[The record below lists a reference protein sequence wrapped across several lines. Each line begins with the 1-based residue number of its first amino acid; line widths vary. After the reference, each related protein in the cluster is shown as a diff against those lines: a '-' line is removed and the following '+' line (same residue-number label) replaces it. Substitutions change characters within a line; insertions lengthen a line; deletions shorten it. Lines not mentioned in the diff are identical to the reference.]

1 MDTLIGM
8 RLFEQVVRG
17 ESFSEA
23 GRQLGLAPSSVS
35 RQINAL
41 EDGLGVRLFNRSTRN
56 LKLTEAGQLYHE
68 RVARILA
75 DIDEANRAVVEL
87 EAEPRGTL
95 RVNAPLVFGR
105 VHVAPLIPDFLARYP
120 EVQMDFTTTDQVIDL
135 VEEGADVAIRIGE
148 LKDSSLVARKLAPLR
163 RVICGSPTY
172 LAAHGTPERP
182 EDLTGHNCLT
192 FRFHAASS
200 LWRPGSDLWRMKG
213 AEGVVEVAVSGRLR
227 ANGVDVLLDAA
238 RAGLGLVLMPIW
250 MVGDDIRGGR
260 LRPVLS
266 QYRVSPTTIDAAIYA
281 VFPASRHLS
290 PKVRVFI
297 DYLAERFR
305 DIPYLTD
312 EVPVPPR
319 ARSRGRKTAAGI
331 DLRGA
336 AAPR

>member
-1 MDTLIGM
+1 
-8 RLFEQVVRG
+8 
-17 ESFSEA
+17 
-23 GRQLGLAPSSVS
+23 
-35 RQINAL
+35 
-41 EDGLGVRLFNRSTRN
+41 
-56 LKLTEAGQLYHE
+56 
-68 RVARILA
+68 
-75 DIDEANRAVVEL
+75 
-87 EAEPRGTL
+87 
-95 RVNAPLVFGR
+95 
-105 VHVAPLIPDFLARYP
+105 
-120 EVQMDFTTTDQVIDL
+120 MDFTTTDQVIDL

-172 LAAHGTPERP
+172 LAAHGTPRRP
-182 EDLTGHNCLT
+182 EDLAAHNCLT

-200 LWRPGSDLWRMKG
+200 LWRPGADLWRMKG
-213 AEGVVEVAVSGRLR
+213 PDEAVVEVAVSGRLR
-227 ANGVDVLLDAA
+227 ANGADVLLDAA

-281 VFPASRHLS
+281 VFPANRHLS

-305 DIPYLTD
+305 DVPYLSD

-319 ARSRGRKTAAGI
+319 SRTRARRTAAAG
-331 DLRGA
+331 LTLQGQGSA
-336 AAPR
+336 ARR

>member
-1 MDTLIGM
+1 MDSLTGM
-8 RLFEQVVRG
+8 RLFEQVVRA

-23 GRQLGLAPSSVS
+23 GRQLGLVPSSVS

-41 EDGLGVRLFNRSTRN
+41 EDGLGVRLFNRSTR
-56 LKLTEAGQLYHE
+56 KLSLTDAGQLYHD
-68 RVARILA
+68 RVARILS
-75 DIDEANRAVVEL
+75 DIDAANRAVVEL
-87 EAEPRGTL
+87 DAEPRGTL
-95 RVNAPLVFGR
+95 RINALLVFGR
-105 VHVAPLIPDFLARYP
+105 VHVAPLIPEFLARYP
-120 EVQMDFTTTDQVIDL
+120 DVQIDFTTTDQLVDL

-148 LKDSSLVARKLAPLR
+148 RKDSSLVARKLAPLR
-163 RVICGSPTY
+163 RIICGSPTY
-172 LAAHGTPERP
+172 LAAHGAPQRP
-182 EDLTGHNCLT
+182 EDLADHNCLT
-192 FRFHAASS
+192 FRLQTAGS
-200 LWRPGSDLWRMKG
+200 LWRPGADVWRLRG
-213 AEGVVEVAVSGRLR
+213 QDGVVDVAVSGRLR
-227 ANGVDVLLDAA
+227 ANGVDVLLEAS

-312 EVPVPPR
+312 EVPVLAPTR
-319 ARSRGRKTAAGI
+319 RGRRAAAG
-331 DLRGA
+331 LNLEGSAGRRG
-336 AAPR
+336 